1 MVEWLAF
8 AVGAGLV
15 VLVVL
20 VGLFGPE
27 QARASARALLAV
39 LVSRGAAQ
47 RGQSADSVTS
57 VSVTETVTTTRN
69 RTVAVSGRTGDGRN
83 ASGRELP

>member
-47 RGQSADSVTS
+47 RGGNADSVTS

-69 RTVAVSGRTGDGRN
+69 RTVAVTGRTDDGRG
-83 ASGRELP
+83 AGGRELP